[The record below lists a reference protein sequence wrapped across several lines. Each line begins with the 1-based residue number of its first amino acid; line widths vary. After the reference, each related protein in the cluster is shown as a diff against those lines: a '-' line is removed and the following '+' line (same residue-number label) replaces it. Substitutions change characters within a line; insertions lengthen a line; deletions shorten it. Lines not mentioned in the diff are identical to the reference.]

1 MSAAR
6 HVRAIGASRLCG
18 EGEKEPKSN
27 AASVRAQSWTHV
39 PTVPGPEAGPC
50 KNNTSLTSE
59 PPLAHFPAMCK
70 VTGTGWCA
78 ARGVQEG
85 GIPETGIAPNPAK
98 RLVLLSPQDAG
109 RL

>member
-1 MSAAR
+1 MLPRSGRSHGPMSNR
-6 HVRAIGASRLCG
+6 
-18 EGEKEPKSN
+18 
-27 AASVRAQSWTHV
+27 
-39 PTVPGPEAGPC
+39 PGPEAGPC

-98 RLVLLSPQDAG
+98 D
-109 RL
+109 